1 MNLKV
6 VQCSGGGRTWREF
19 DRYHTV
25 ELDQDDY
32 ARFIFTLRAANTPD
46 SRKLA
51 RELFLVH
58 TGMWRCDK
66 CGTMSY
72 TTVGI
77 STGWEEWRECRWCSC
92 KQHPD
97 LVNSPATY
105 GVPCRKPRR
114 KKSKKGE

>member
-6 VQCSGGGRTWREF
+6 VQCSGGGSTWREF
-19 DRYHTV
+19 DRDHAV

-32 ARFIFTLRAANTPD
+32 ARFIFTLRAANTPE

-58 TGMWRCDK
+58 TNMQRCDK
-66 CGTMSY
+66 CNTMSY
-72 TTVGI
+72 TTVNI
-77 STGWEEWRECRWCSC
+77 STGREIWCECRWCSHN
-92 KQHPD
+92 QYPD
-97 LVNSPATY
+97 FVNKPSTY